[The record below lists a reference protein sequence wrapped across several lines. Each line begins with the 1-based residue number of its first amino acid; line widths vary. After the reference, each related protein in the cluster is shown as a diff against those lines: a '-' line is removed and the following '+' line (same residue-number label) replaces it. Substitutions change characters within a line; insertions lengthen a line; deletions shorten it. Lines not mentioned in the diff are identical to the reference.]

1 MNQTLNL
8 KRISKGSY
16 EIQSNG
22 IILSVSNP
30 YIQCGKGATNSWQI
44 LIFGNGFDV
53 NEWFNTKKDAV
64 KFGTQW
70 VLENL

>member
-16 EIQSNG
+16 EIQSDG
-22 IILSVSNP
+22 VILSVSNP

-44 LIFGNGFDV
+44 LIYGNGFDV
-53 NEWFNTKKDAV
+53 DQWFNTKKDAV
-64 KFGTQW
+64 QFGTQW